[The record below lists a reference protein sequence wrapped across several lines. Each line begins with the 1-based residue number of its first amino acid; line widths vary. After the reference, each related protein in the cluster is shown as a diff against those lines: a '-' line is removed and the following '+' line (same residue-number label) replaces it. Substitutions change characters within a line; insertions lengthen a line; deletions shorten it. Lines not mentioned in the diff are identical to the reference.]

1 MTTAALVLAAGRG
14 ERLGAAVPKAFVSL
28 RKQSLLER
36 SLDALS
42 VAPGVA
48 CTVPVVAA
56 GDLDRYREL
65 SLDGVANL
73 LEPVAGGAERQDSM
87 AAGLEALPDSIR
99 WVAVHDAARC
109 LVSERDVAAVIEA
122 AHRGGAAIL
131 AERSRDTI
139 KRVREGRIVETPDR
153 QECWAAQTPQ
163 VFAVEILREALDKAR
178 AQGRVGTDDAQ
189 LVEDLGVEVHVVESR
204 DPNPKITTPTD
215 LAWAERWLAEKE
227 A

>member
-65 SLDGVANL
+65 ALDGVANL

-204 DPNPKITTPTD
+204 DPNPKITTPAD

>member
-14 ERLGAAVPKAFVSL
+14 ERLGAGVPKAFVRL
-28 RKQSLLER
+28 RNQSLLAR
-36 SLDALS
+36 SLSVLS
-42 VAPGVA
+42 EVASVDRV
-48 CTVPVVAA
+48 VPVVAA
-56 GDLDRYREL
+56 RDLDRYRQL
-65 SLDGVANL
+65 SLGGISRLAD
-73 LEPVAGGAERQDSM
+73 PVAGGAERQDSM

-109 LVSERDVAAVIEA
+109 LVSERDVVAVIETA
-122 AHRGGAAIL
+122 QRHGAAVL

-153 QECWAAQTPQ
+153 GECWAAQTPQ
-163 VFAVEILREALDKAR
+163 VFAVEILREALAKAR
-178 AQGRVGTDDAQ
+178 AKGRVGTDDAQ
-189 LVEDLGVEVHVVESR
+189 LVEDLGVEVHVVESQ
-204 DPNPKITTPTD
+204 DPNLKITTPAD

>member
-14 ERLGAAVPKAFVSL
+14 ERLGAGVPKAFVRL
-28 RKQSLLER
+28 RNQSLLAR
-36 SLDALS
+36 SLSVLS
-42 VAPGVA
+42 EVASVDRV
-48 CTVPVVAA
+48 VPVVAA
-56 GDLDRYREL
+56 GDLDRYRQL
-65 SLDGVANL
+65 SLGGISRLAD
-73 LEPVAGGAERQDSM
+73 PVAGGAERQDSM

-109 LVSERDVAAVIEA
+109 LVSERDVVAVIETA
-122 AHRGGAAIL
+122 QRHGAAVL

-153 QECWAAQTPQ
+153 GECWAAQTPQ
-163 VFAVEILREALDKAR
+163 VFAVEILREALAKAR

-189 LVEDLGVEVHVVESR
+189 LVEDLGVEVHVVESQ
-204 DPNPKITTPTD
+204 DPNLKITTPAD